1 MPSSRGSPWPRD
13 QTCVGHVTCI
23 GRWVFFFF
31 TRIPGGLAIK
41 NPPAKAEDEDLI
53 PGLGR
58 SPREGNGNHSRVLA
72 WEIS

>member
-1 MPSSRGSPWPRD
+1 MSVMSPALA
-13 QTCVGHVTCI
+13 G
-23 GRWVFFFF
+23 GFFFF

-58 SPREGNGNHSRVLA
+58 SLREGNGNHSRVLA